1 MYERDFSIT
10 LRHLQLT
17 KKRKKLLCI
26 MPKNW
31 EVTKAPESPEKLC
44 YTSESH
50 LPSKMRLSDDGEFK
64 GPMDAFVQHLSKD
77 EYDEMKSQGFDTI
90 PLYLRERLLRNK
102 RRILVLTSRTI
113 GSDNKGTVT
122 EKYSPC

>member
-1 MYERDFSIT
+1 
-10 LRHLQLT
+10 L
-17 KKRKKLLCI
+17 
-26 MPKNW
+26 

-44 YTSESH
+44 CASESH

-64 GPMDAFVQHLSKD
+64 SPMDAFVRHLSKD
-77 EYDEMKSQGFDTI
+77 EYDKMRFDTI
-90 PLYLRERLLRNK
+90 PLYLLQRLLRNK
-102 RRILVLTSRTI
+102 RRISVLASRTI